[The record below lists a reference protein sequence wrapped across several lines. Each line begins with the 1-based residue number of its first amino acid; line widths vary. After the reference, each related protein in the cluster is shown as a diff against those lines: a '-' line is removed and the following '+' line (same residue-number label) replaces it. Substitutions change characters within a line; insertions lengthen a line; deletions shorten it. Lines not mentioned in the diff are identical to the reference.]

1 MEKFSV
7 RSAIGHHFVHVF
19 KANQNQD
26 DRVFVACQ
34 SGICSK
40 RYRKLVNFYTMDEVA
55 LCSHLAVFKVYLDSH
70 WKNHRLLRI
79 LRWQNI
85 PEEEEEEEEEEDSDE
100 TEDAEENDDTTL
112 DCEDEVDFEVE
123 NEMKNEVENE
133 MKTEVENEVKPENS
147 TLPKVNPI
155 SLFSFLI
162 IVPVSTRRKEAVQV
176 PTILRGLSPFFF

>member
-85 PEEEEEEEEEEDSDE
+85 PEEEEEEEDSDE

-112 DCEDEVDFEVE
+112 EGEDEVDFEVE
-123 NEMKNEVENE
+123 NEMKNEVE
-133 MKTEVENEVKPENS
+133 KEVKPENS